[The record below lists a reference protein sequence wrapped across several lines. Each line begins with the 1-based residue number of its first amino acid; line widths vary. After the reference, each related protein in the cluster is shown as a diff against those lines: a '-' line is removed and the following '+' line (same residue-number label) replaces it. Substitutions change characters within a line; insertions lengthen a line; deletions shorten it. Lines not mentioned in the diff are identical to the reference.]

1 MHFFSDPCFY
11 SGTCF
16 NTDGSFKCTCTSA
29 KTGKTCELEKAACNG
44 NPCNGT
50 DVCVLSDRSSS
61 GYQCVN
67 RELETTLILSEG
79 RAYSSVYDLETEI
92 ENLIRTAPNN
102 AKKVRQGV
110 LQSLE
115 VFGLRLF
122 SCLFLGP

>member
-1 MHFFSDPCFY
+1 M
-11 SGTCF
+11 
-16 NTDGSFKCTCTSA
+16 
-29 KTGKTCELEKAACNG
+29 
-44 NPCNGT
+44 
-50 DVCVLSDRSSS
+50 
-61 GYQCVN
+61 N